1 MIGYML
7 TWTTYGSWLQGDE
20 RGWVKNGTILEPD
33 IRLYLTNKQK
43 LKSAPVKLNESQ
55 RRLVKEVISAESKKI
70 NHRIY
75 ALDVCSNHVH
85 IVAESCSKS
94 ISRIV
99 QRYKRVSTY
108 TLQKNGFNGKVWT
121 KGYDKRYCFNVK
133 DLENVISYVSKQ
145 ILAPDS

>member
-1 MIGYML
+1 ML

-20 RGWVKNGTILEPD
+20 RGWVKNGRVLQPD

-43 LKSAPVKLNESQ
+43 LKSEPVKLKESQ
-55 RRLVKEVISAESKKI
+55 RRLVKEIIVAESKKI

-75 ALDVCSNHVH
+75 TLAVCSNHVH
-85 IVAESCSKS
+85 IVAEPCSES
-94 ISRIV
+94 IPRIV
-99 QRYKRVSTY
+99 KRYKRVGTY

-121 KGYDKRYCFNVK
+121 KGYDKRYCFDVE
-133 DLENVISYVSKQ
+133 DLENVINYVSKQ

>member
-1 MIGYML
+1 ML

-43 LKSAPVKLNESQ
+43 LKSGPVKLKESQ
-55 RRLVKEVISAESKKI
+55 RRLVKEIIFAESKKI

-75 ALDVCSNHVH
+75 ALAVCSNHVH
-85 IVAESCSKS
+85 IVAEPCSES
-94 ISRIV
+94 IPRIV
-99 QRYKRVSTY
+99 KRYKRVSTY

-133 DLENVISYVSKQ
+133 DLEIVINYVSKQ
-145 ILAPDS
+145 MLAPDS

>member
-20 RGWVKNGTILEPD
+20 RGWVKNGRVLQPD
-33 IRLYLTNKQK
+33 IKLYLTNKRK
-43 LKSAPVKLNESQ
+43 LKSTPVKLKESQ
-55 RRLVKEVISAESKKI
+55 RRLVKETIVAESKKI
-70 NHRIY
+70 NHKIY
-75 ALDVCSNHVH
+75 ALAICSDHVH
-85 IVAESCSKS
+85 IVAEPCSES

-121 KGYDKRYCFNVK
+121 KGYDKRYCFNAK
-133 DLENVISYVSKQ
+133 DLKIRIDYVSRQ
-145 ILAPDS
+145 D

>member
-20 RGWVKNGTILEPD
+20 RGWVKNGKVLQPD
-33 IRLYLTNKQK
+33 SRLYLTNKQK
-43 LKSAPVKLNESQ
+43 LKSTPVKLNESQ
-55 RRLVKEVISAESKKI
+55 RRLVKEAIFAESKKI

-75 ALDVCSNHVH
+75 ALAVCSNHVH
-85 IVAESCSKS
+85 IVAEPCSES

-121 KGYDKRYCFNVK
+121 KGYDKRYCFNAK
-133 DLENVISYVSKQ
+133 DLKNVINYVSGQ

>member
-20 RGWVKNGTILEPD
+20 RGWAKNGRVLQPD

-43 LKSAPVKLNESQ
+43 LKHKPVKLNESQ
-55 RRLVKEVISAESKKI
+55 RRLVQEIIFAESKKI

-75 ALDVCSNHVH
+75 AFAVCSNHVH
-85 IVAESCSKS
+85 IVAEPCSES

-108 TLQKNGFNGKVWT
+108 TLQKNGFDGKVWT
-121 KGYDKRYCFNVK
+121 KGYDKRYCFDVK
-133 DLENVISYVSKQ
+133 DLKNLINYVLRQ
-145 ILAPDS
+145 G

>member
-1 MIGYML
+1 MTTWSQATKRYMRKSSGGKENKNDWIYVDL
-7 TWTTYGSWLQGDE
+7 DNLRELASGRRQ
-20 RGWVKNGTILEPD
+20 GWVKNGRVLQPD

-43 LKSAPVKLNESQ
+43 LKSTPVKLKESQ

-70 NHRIY
+70 NHKVY
-75 ALDVCSNHVH
+75 ALAVCSNHVH
-85 IVAESCSKS
+85 IVAEPCSES

-121 KGYDKRYCFNVK
+121 
-133 DLENVISYVSKQ
+133 LSLIH
-145 ILAPDS
+145 I